1 MAEAQQVRVFV
12 SSPGDA
18 HFERSR
24 LERVIERLNGEFQGV
39 ARLSAIRWETEFY
52 KAHQTF
58 QAQIPEAAQCDI
70 VVAIFRSRLGTELPA
85 DFPRMENGEP
95 YPSGTAYEVLSA
107 IATAKA
113 SGLPDVYVLRFPQ
126 PPSVRLD
133 DPDRAEIE
141 AQWGRLKIF
150 FDTWFR
156 TPTGQFKAAFHTFAS
171 TDDFESQVEALLRK
185 WLDEKI
191 LRGRSV
197 VWPVEIKGSPFR
209 GLDVFGAKHAPVF
222 FGRSR
227 DIAKAV
233 DRLKD
238 AAERGCALLLIE
250 GASGAGKS
258 SLVRAGLAPRLTA
271 AGVVLRIDAWR
282 VASMRPGELSGDPFA
297 ALANALFARSE
308 DLPEYERGRPSALP
322 ELSGGAFPRAADLA
336 AQLAHADDTALK
348 PLIGTLD
355 AIARELRESG
365 GYERDVTT
373 ALLLVIDQLDELFGL
388 AEETRTRFARLL
400 NVLVR
405 SQRVWIIT
413 TLRADLLDRFL
424 AVPVLKQ
431 LKEDGASYD
440 VAPPDSAEL
449 VEIVRGPAIAAGL
462 HYDKDPATGETLDE
476 LLLGDA
482 ERPDLLPLL
491 QFALNQLFEAAKQS
505 EQPNL
510 LSFAAYRAL
519 GGLAGAVDKEAE
531 AALQVLGEAERA
543 RLPRLLRQLA
553 APSRD
558 GDEAVSTGLNRF
570 DIRPVALKDA
580 AYDDGSAKLVRALVD
595 ARILRSSGAENQAT
609 IRLAHAR
616 VLDAWGRAKAI
627 VAENVDF
634 YRIRGD
640 LEAQRRRWWSAAGRE
655 RRQLLLRDPDLA
667 NGIYLRK
674 RWGEELSP
682 ALRSFIDESDSAA
695 RASARRRWIVAGLVM
710 FALGALAVVSGIGF
724 YAANNATHAAVRATA
739 KFDIIRAAVES
750 PKSGR
755 GASQIT
761 EDLLTQLD
769 NLVSL
774 EIAPK
779 RILWYDAR
787 PENNESETQAFQK
800 MGFRIATVSSL
811 EQALNNSK
819 NPFDLII
826 TRFGYQKEGT
836 QASDAYVLK
845 RALDASGAG
854 KSPVII
860 YSTSVTE
867 AFACGAQ
874 KDGFYDE
881 VDKPAEL
888 FAIVLR
894 AAQGLAARPRCH
906 PSG

>member
-70 VVAIFRSRLGTELPA
+70 VVAVFRSRLGTELPA

-156 TPTGQFKAAFHTFAS
+156 TPSGQFKAAFHTFAS
-171 TDDFESQVEALLRK
+171 TDDFEAQVEALLRK
-185 WLDEKI
+185 WLDEKV

-233 DRLKD
+233 ERLKD

-271 AGVVLRIDAWR
+271 AGVVPSIDAWR

-355 AIARELRESG
+355 AIARQLRESG

-400 NVLVR
+400 NLLAR

-531 AALQVLGEAERA
+531 AALQALGEAERA

-580 AYDDGSAKLVRALVD
+580 AYDDGSGKLVRALVD

-616 VLDAWGRAKAI
+616 VLDAWKRAKAI

-682 ALRSFIDESDSAA
+682 ALRSFIDEFELGRQGQRPPALD
-695 RASARRRWIVAGLVM
+695 RRGIGDVRARR
-710 FALGALAVVSGIGF
+710 F
-724 YAANNATHAAVRATA
+724 
-739 KFDIIRAAVES
+739 
-750 PKSGR
+750 GR
-755 GASQIT
+755 GFRHRFLRCEQRNACG
-761 EDLLTQLD
+761 
-769 NLVSL
+769 
-774 EIAPK
+774 
-779 RILWYDAR
+779 RAR
-787 PENNESETQAFQK
+787 YCQVRHYQSRR
-800 MGFRIATVSSL
+800 RIA
-811 EQALNNSK
+811 EK
-819 NPFDLII
+819 
-826 TRFGYQKEGT
+826 
-836 QASDAYVLK
+836 
-845 RALDASGAG
+845 
-854 KSPVII
+854 
-860 YSTSVTE
+860 
-867 AFACGAQ
+867 
-874 KDGFYDE
+874 
-881 VDKPAEL
+881 
-888 FAIVLR
+888 
-894 AAQGLAARPRCH
+894 RPRRLANH
-906 PSG
+906 RRPADATR

>member
-1 MAEAQQVRVFV
+1 MAEARQVRVFV

-18 HFERSR
+18 QFERSR

-39 ARLSAIRWETEFY
+39 ARLRAIRWETEFY

-85 DFPRMENGEP
+85 DFPRMESGEP
-95 YPSGTAYEVLSA
+95 YPSGTAYEVLTA
-107 IATAKA
+107 ITAAKA
-113 SGLPDVYVLRFPQ
+113 GGLPDVYVFRFPE

-133 DPDRAEIE
+133 DPGRVQIE
-141 AQWGRLKIF
+141 TQWERLKAF

-156 TPTGQFKAAFHTFAS
+156 TQAGQFKAAFHPFAS
-171 TDDFESQVEALLRK
+171 TDDFEAQVEQLLRQ
-185 WLDEKI
+185 WLDEKV

-238 AAERGCALLLIE
+238 AAENGCPFLLIE

-258 SLVRAGLAPRLTA
+258 SLARAGVVPRLTA
-271 AGVVLRIDAWR
+271 AGVVPSVDAWR

-297 ALANALFARSE
+297 ALANALFARNE

-322 ELSGGAFPRAADLA
+322 EMSASAFPRPQDLF

-348 PLIGTLD
+348 PIIGALE
-355 AIARELRESG
+355 AVARQLRATG
-365 GYERDVTT
+365 GYEREVKI
-373 ALLLVIDQLDELFGL
+373 ALVLVIDQLDELFGL
-388 AEETRTRFARLL
+388 AEETRTRFAKLL
-400 NVLVR
+400 DVFVR
-405 SQRVWIIT
+405 SQRVWVAT

-431 LKEDGASYD
+431 LKDDGASYD

-449 VEIVRGPAIAAGL
+449 VEIVRGPAAAAGL
-462 HYDKDPATGETLDE
+462 RYEHDPATGETLDE
-476 LLLGDA
+476 TLLKDA

-505 EQPNL
+505 EPQL

-531 AALQVLGEAERA
+531 AALNALGEPERA

-558 GDEAVSTGLNRF
+558 SDEAVSTGLNRF
-570 DIRPVALKDA
+570 EIRPVAFKDA
-580 AYDDGSAKLVRALVD
+580 AYDDSSAKLVRALVD

-627 VAENVDF
+627 VAENADF
-634 YRIRGD
+634 YRIRED
-640 LEAQRRRWWSAAGRE
+640 LEAQRRRWAAAKGRE
-655 RRQLLLRDPDLA
+655 RHQLLLRDPDLA
-667 NGIYLRK
+667 NGTYLRK
-674 RWGEELSP
+674 RWGDELSK
-682 ALRSFIDESDSAA
+682 ALRAFIDESDAAA
-695 RASARRRWIVAGLVM
+695 RASARRRWIVAGSVM
-710 FALGALAVVSGIGF
+710 FALAALAAISGVGF
-724 YAANNATHAAVRATA
+724 YQANNATHVAVRATA
-739 KFDIIRAAVES
+739 KFDIIRAAVDS

-761 EDLLTQLD
+761 DELLAQLD
-769 NLVSL
+769 NLVGL

-779 RILWYDAR
+779 SILWYDVR
-787 PENNESETQAFQK
+787 PENNVSETQAFQK
-800 MGFRIATVSSL
+800 MGFRVVAVSAL
-811 EQALNNSK
+811 EQALNSSK
-819 NPFDLII
+819 DKFDLII
-826 TRFGYQKEGT
+826 TRFGKKEIT

-845 RALDASGAG
+845 SALDGAGAG
-854 KSPVII
+854 KSPIII
-860 YSTSVTE
+860 YSTGVTD
-867 AFACGAQ
+867 AFACSAQ

-888 FAIVLR
+888 FASVLR
-894 AAQGLAARPRCH
+894 AAQGLAAPPRCH
-906 PSG
+906 EGG

>member
-58 QAQIPEAAQCDI
+58 QAQIPEAGQCDI
-70 VVAIFRSRLGTELPA
+70 VVAVFRSRLGTELPA

-171 TDDFESQVEALLRK
+171 TDDFEAQVEALLRK

-271 AGVVLRIDAWR
+271 AGVVPRIDAWR

-308 DLPEYERGRPSALP
+308 DLPEYESGRPSALP

-348 PLIGTLD
+348 PLISTLD
-355 AIARELRESG
+355 AIARQLRESG

-616 VLDAWGRAKAI
+616 VLDAWKRAKAI

-682 ALRSFIDESDSAA
+682 ALRSFVDEFELGRQGQRPPALD
-695 RASARRRWIVAGLVM
+695 RRGIGDVRARRFGR
-710 FALGALAVVSGIGF
+710 GF
-724 YAANNATHAAVRATA
+724 RHRFLRSEQSQRMRRCAPPPSSTLSEPPSNCRKAAAAPR
-739 KFDIIRAAVES
+739 KS
-750 PKSGR
+750 PK
-755 GASQIT
+755 T
-761 EDLLTQLD
+761 
-769 NLVSL
+769 
-774 EIAPK
+774 
-779 RILWYDAR
+779 
-787 PENNESETQAFQK
+787 
-800 MGFRIATVSSL
+800 
-811 EQALNNSK
+811 
-819 NPFDLII
+819 
-826 TRFGYQKEGT
+826 
-836 QASDAYVLK
+836 
-845 RALDASGAG
+845 
-854 KSPVII
+854 
-860 YSTSVTE
+860 
-867 AFACGAQ
+867 C
-874 KDGFYDE
+874 
-881 VDKPAEL
+881 
-888 FAIVLR
+888 
-894 AAQGLAARPRCH
+894 
-906 PSG
+906 

>member
-1 MAEAQQVRVFV
+1 MAEARQVRVFV

-18 HFERSR
+18 VFERGR
-24 LERVIERLNGEFQGV
+24 LERVIERLNGAFQGV
-39 ARLSAIRWETEFY
+39 VRLSAIRWETEFY
-52 KAHQTF
+52 KAHKTF

-85 DFPRMENGEP
+85 DFPHMDDGEP
-95 YPSGTAYEVLSA
+95 YPSGTAYEVLTA
-107 IATAKA
+107 IGAAKA
-113 SGLPDVYVLRFPQ
+113 SGLPDVYVFRFPQ

-133 DPDRAEIE
+133 APDRAEIE
-141 AQWGRLKIF
+141 AQWERLKFF

-156 TPTGQFKAAFHTFAS
+156 TQAGQFKAAFHTFAS
-171 TDDFESQVEALLRK
+171 TDDFEAQVEALLRK

-191 LRGRSV
+191 LQGRSV

-238 AAERGCALLLIE
+238 AAERGCPLLLID

-258 SLVRAGLAPRLTA
+258 SLTRAGLVPRLTA
-271 AGVVLRIDAWR
+271 AGVVPSVDAWR

-308 DLPEYERGRPSALP
+308 QLPEYERGRASALP
-322 ELSGGAFPRAADLA
+322 ELSSGAFARPEDLS

-348 PLIGTLD
+348 PLISTLD
-355 AIARELRESG
+355 AVARALRDSG
-365 GYERDVTT
+365 GYERDVKT

-400 NVLVR
+400 DVLVR
-405 SQRVWIIT
+405 SQRVWVIT

-424 AVPVLKQ
+424 ALPVLKQ

-449 VEIVRGPAIAAGL
+449 VEIVCGPAVAAGL

-476 LLLGDA
+476 LLLKDA

-505 EQPNL
+505 AEPDL

-531 AALQVLGEAERA
+531 AALQALGDAERA

-558 GDEAVSTGLNRF
+558 GGEAVSTGLNRF

-580 AYDDGSAKLVRALVD
+580 AYDDGSAKLVGALID
-595 ARILRSSGAENQAT
+595 ARILRSSGTESQAA

-616 VLDAWGRAKAI
+616 VLDAWKRAKAI

-634 YRIRGD
+634 YRIRAD
-640 LEAQRRRWWSAAGRE
+640 LEAQRRRWEGAAGRE
-655 RRQLLLRDPDLA
+655 RHQLLLRDPDLA

-674 RWGEELSP
+674 RWGDELSA
-682 ALRSFIDESDSAA
+682 ALRAFIGESAAAA
-695 RASARRRWIVAGLVM
+695 RASARRRWVVAGLVM
-710 FALGALAVVSGIGF
+710 LALGAFAAFSAIGF
-724 YAANNATHAAVRATA
+724 YEANNATRTAVRATA

-755 GASQIT
+755 GASKIT

-779 RILWYDAR
+779 SILWYDAN
-787 PENNESETQAFQK
+787 PANNVSETQAFQK
-800 MGFRIATVSSL
+800 MGFRIVAVSSL
-811 EQALNNSK
+811 ADALSNSK
-819 NPFDLII
+819 NQFDLII
-826 TRFGYQKEGT
+826 TRFGNQQGGT

-860 YSTSVTE
+860 YSTGVTD

-888 FAIVLR
+888 FAVVLR
-894 AAQGLAARPRCH
+894 AAQGIATRSRC
-906 PSG
+906 PQNG